1 MSIVQRRARRAVST
15 GIAALTLVGASML
28 LAGDASDRLFP
39 AGAHK
44 FFAAL
49 PLVLIAVAQVVD
61 QAGRRAS
68 RAEWV
73 KTSLLA
79 FGFLFWAANQLCPD
93 FRLAMVLND
102 VAIAA
107 FILDAF
113 VVIIGWPPGSERS
126 ESETEHAVRL
136 RAFTADGEPPTDAAA
151 ERT

>member
-1 MSIVQRRARRAVST
+1 
-15 GIAALTLVGASML
+15 
-28 LAGDASDRLFP
+28 
-39 AGAHK
+39 
-44 FFAAL
+44 
-49 PLVLIAVAQVVD
+49 
-61 QAGRRAS
+61 
-68 RAEWV
+68 
-73 KTSLLA
+73 
-79 FGFLFWAANQLCPD
+79 
-93 FRLAMVLND
+93 MVLND